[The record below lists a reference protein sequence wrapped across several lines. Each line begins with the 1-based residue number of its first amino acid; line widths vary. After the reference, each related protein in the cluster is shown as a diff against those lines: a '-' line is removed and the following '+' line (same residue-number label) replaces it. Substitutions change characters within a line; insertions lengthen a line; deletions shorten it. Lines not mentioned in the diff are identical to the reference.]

1 MKFAKRLLLLL
12 SATAMGLLGLEL
24 VLRLLWSSSE
34 VRGSAGLRFQIE
46 RLEQFASDYGAGD
59 SNEPGPEAPVAP
71 RAQARKLVGNAIHP
85 YSGYS
90 DRGEHEWI
98 QLSRQRTEGPPN
110 QVAIMVLGGSVAAGF
125 SPAGTSVLRES
136 LERDPRFQ
144 GKRIVFLTSGQPGF
158 KQPQQLMRLAHFMT
172 YGVEPDLVFDLSGF
186 NEVTVGRANWRLGSH
201 PTHPMHRKWVAL
213 AEPPVGDWPLRRDRW
228 IRQRDALVEAARV
241 LGGATASGSQLW
253 SDWRARQL
261 RKRINDLF
269 AASESLIAEAT
280 APPGSDILGPRFD
293 GEEPQVAGAIVDHWR
308 ECALSA
314 HALCAARGIPY
325 FPVIQPAAID
335 PGSQPLLPDELR
347 RTAGLDSTW
356 TEGAAQGYPLLRAAG
371 AELRAAGVPCIDL
384 TRVFV
389 GESRPMF
396 RDSVHLTLAG
406 NQIVGEAVA
415 AGILAALPRDWRP

>member
-1 MKFAKRLLLLL
+1 MKPAKRLLLPLVAV
-12 SATAMGLLGLEL
+12 SVGLLGLEL
-24 VLRLLWSSSE
+24 ALGLMWSSSE
-34 VRGSAGLRFQIE
+34 DRGSAGLRFQIE
-46 RLEQFASDYGAGD
+46 RLEQFASDYGAGG
-59 SNEPGPEAPVAP
+59 SGEPDPEATADP

-98 QLSRQRTEGPPN
+98 QLSKQRTQGPPN

-125 SPAGTSVLRES
+125 TPGGTDALRQA
-136 LERDPRFQ
+136 LERDPRFA

-158 KQPQQLMRLAHFMT
+158 KQPQQLMRLAHFVT
-172 YGVEPDLVFDLSGF
+172 HGVEPDLVFDLSGF
-186 NEVTVGRANWRLGSH
+186 NEVTVGRANLVLGSH
-201 PTHPMHRKWVAL
+201 PTYPMHRKWVAL

-228 IRQRDALVEAARV
+228 VRQRDVLVEEARGLGAAT
-241 LGGATASGSQLW
+241 GSISQLW

-261 RKRINDLF
+261 RARIDGLF

-280 APPGSDILGPRFD
+280 APPGSDVLGPRFD
-293 GEEPQVAGAIVDHWR
+293 GAEAEIAGLIVDHWR

-356 TEGAAQGYPLLRAAG
+356 TEGAAQGYPLLREAC
-371 AELRAAGVPCIDL
+371 AELRASGVPCIDL

-389 GESRPMF
+389 EESRPMF

-406 NQIVGEAVA
+406 NQLVAEGIA
-415 AGILAALPRDWRP
+415 AGMLAALPADWRP